1 MLFADLLGV
10 GDLVLVGEGRLR
22 VLEPESDDGRQ
33 VDDREPPRKDDQGF
47 SGSHADRD
55 DLIEEKDFCHFK
67 FVSAR
72 SKVKGQ
78 RSKVKGQQ

>member
-33 VDDREPPRKDDQGF
+33 VDDREPPGKDDQGF

-55 DLIEEKDFCHFK
+55 ELVGEQGVQFFAIL
-67 FVSAR
+67 R
-72 SKVKGQ
+72 L
-78 RSKVKGQQ
+78 